1 MTASAPA
8 WLADPTRLLEPEQV
22 SLSATTLLVHVSS
35 AAAYAAAHLPG
46 AVLVE
51 PGELV
56 AGVPPAPGRLP
67 DLGRLTALFGR
78 IGYQPDQ
85 DIVVYDDE
93 GGGWAG
99 RFIWTLDVIG
109 HARWAYLDGG
119 IVAWAAAGRAL
130 EEGLP
135 TPPPASTPQLT
146 INTGPIAEI
155 PDVLATIDNPDSIVW
170 DARSE
175 AEYLGLRSGARRAG
189 HVPGAVNL
197 DWVHLMDP
205 ARDLRLVRNL
215 PELLAARGITPD
227 RAVITH
233 CQTHHRSGLTYLA
246 ARLLG
251 FPRIKA
257 YHGSWGEWGNREDTP
272 IETGPER

>member
-1 MTASAPA
+1 MTTSAPA
-8 WLADPTRLLEPEQV
+8 WLADPSRLLEPEQ
-22 SLSATTLLVHVSS
+22 LLAGFPADRLVVHVAS
-35 AAAYAAAHLPG
+35 AEAYAAAHVPG

-56 AGVPPAPGRLP
+56 AGTPPAPGRLP
-67 DLGRLTALFGR
+67 TLERLTALFGR
-78 IGYQPDQ
+78 IGYQPDRE
-85 DIVVYDDE
+85 IVVYDDE

-109 HARWAYLDGG
+109 HTRWAYLDGG
-119 IVAWAAAGRAL
+119 IVAWAAL
-130 EEGLP
+130 GLP
-135 TPPPASTPQLT
+135 LEQGIPPPPAPSAPQIT
-146 INTGPIAEI
+146 IDTRPIAEVA
-155 PDVLATIDNPDSIVW
+155 DVLATIGDQGSIVW

-175 AEYLGLRSGARRAG
+175 AEYLGLRSGSRRAG

-197 DWVHLMDP
+197 DWMHLMDP
-205 ARDLRLVRNL
+205 ARDLRLVGNL
-215 PELLAARGITPD
+215 PDQLAARGITPD
-227 RAVITH
+227 RSVITH

-272 IETGPER
+272 IETGR